1 MRTDSRWYGGR
12 HTTNRRDLSDRAMP
26 RQPTATARPVALRA
40 DDEATDRHYRALRDE
55 HRVHLIAY
63 AMRLTDGDAGY
74 AEDLVTEAL
83 HRAWRDPAT
92 LDRRCAVLRPWL
104 TVLTREVFLGRQ
116 LPDGPPTP
124 EWDGPAAAMAST
136 SVLGALRAL
145 SGPHRAVIV
154 DLFHR
159 GLSLE
164 EAAREHGVPVAAVKS
179 RLYHA
184 MRALRVVLEQSTA

>member
-55 HRVHLIAY
+55 HRAHLVAY

-116 LPDGPPTP
+116 RPEAALPPVRDGR
-124 EWDGPAAAMAST
+124 GAAASST
-136 SVLGALRAL
+136 VLGALRAL

-184 MRALRVVLEQSTA
+184 MRALRVVLEQSTV